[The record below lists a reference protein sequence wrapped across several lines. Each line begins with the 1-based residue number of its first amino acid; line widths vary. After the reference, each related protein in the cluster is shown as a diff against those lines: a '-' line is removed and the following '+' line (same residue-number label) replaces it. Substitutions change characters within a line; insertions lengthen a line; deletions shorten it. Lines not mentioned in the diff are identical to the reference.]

1 MMVTL
6 TACEADAVVTSVA
19 REMFVRIQELSVPDQ
34 VIVAAALGDALRLA
48 FIKHR
53 LVERETAA

>member
-19 REMFVRIQELSVPDQ
+19 REMFYRIQELSVPDQ

-48 FIKHR
+48 FTEHR